1 MKRTAQKG
9 SSPVRAGW
17 PGLYQALGRMAA
29 VGGGTA
35 LAQRF
40 VSSTENIQWKRP
52 FSKGKFT
59 KFYKMFTKFYQ
70 MFTKFYQMFTKSYQ
84 MFTKFYQMFT
94 KFYQIFTK
102 FYQMFTKFLFYQM
115 FTKFFK
121 QFRVT
126 WYPAGTALPS
136 SQSILPLQ
144 DALA

>member
-17 PGLYQALGRMAA
+17 AGLYQALGRMAA

-35 LAQRF
+35 LAKRF
-40 VSSTENIQWKRP
+40 VSSTENIQWKTP
-52 FSKGKFT
+52 FSKGNFT
-59 KFYKMFTKFYQ
+59 KFYK

-94 KFYQIFTK
+94 Q
-102 FYQMFTKFLFYQM
+102 FLFYQM

>member
-70 MFTKFYQMFTKSYQ
+70 MFTKSYQ

-94 KFYQIFTK
+94 KFY
-102 FYQMFTKFLFYQM
+102 
-115 FTKFFK
+115 
-121 QFRVT
+121 
-126 WYPAGTALPS
+126 
-136 SQSILPLQ
+136 
-144 DALA
+144 